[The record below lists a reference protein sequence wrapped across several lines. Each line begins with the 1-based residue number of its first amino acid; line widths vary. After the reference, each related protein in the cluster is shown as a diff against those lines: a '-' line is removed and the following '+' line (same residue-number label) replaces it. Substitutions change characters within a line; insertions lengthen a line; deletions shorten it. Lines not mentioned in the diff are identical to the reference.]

1 MAKKIIQ
8 DILTVKKEK
17 MPPRIIVAEP
27 EKLKEE
33 ILRSRGRGKKTLK
46 IIFWIS
52 LAAIFIALLGMVL
65 DAFTSATVKIIPR
78 QEFVAIDSTFK
89 AVRGSE
95 AGDLEFE
102 IAQMDYEL
110 SQQSYATG
118 ISDGGKKASGRII
131 IYNQYSSDAQKL
143 VAQTRF
149 ESPEGKIYRI
159 QEPVVVPSFGSVEAA
174 VYADKDGEEYN
185 TGLVDFTIPGF
196 KGNPRYEKIY
206 ARSKTDIKVKESSL
220 TVTDEDIDR
229 ARNSLKKKIEDYL
242 MENILKQE
250 PSGYLPYKDAIKI
263 DFEDDV
269 SSPQAG
275 EASDPQTGKFIFK
288 EKGKAVR
295 FLINDGDLSK
305 VLAKKYISENKNA
318 DIEVANIENLE
329 FKLISRNADD
339 TEFSFNLKGKAHF
352 VWGIDSSALVNN
364 LMNAQGKDYLA
375 VFRDYP
381 YIEKAELFFKPS
393 WWQTMPKNESRV
405 HIEIILKNEQ

>member
-17 MPPRIIVAEP
+17 MPPRIIVADP
-27 EKLKEE
+27 EKLKED
-33 ILRSRGRGKKTLK
+33 ILMSRGRGKKTLK

-52 LAAIFIALLGMVL
+52 LVAIFIALLGMVL
-65 DAFTSATVKIIPR
+65 DAFASATVKIIPR

-95 AGDLEFE
+95 AGDLGFE

-149 ESPEGKIYRI
+149 ESPAGKIYRI
-159 QEPVVVPSFGSVEAA
+159 QEPVVVPGFGSVEAA

-196 KGNPRYEKIY
+196 KGTPRYEKIY

-263 DFEDDV
+263 DFEDDA
-269 SSPQAG
+269 SNPQAG

-318 DIEVANIENLE
+318 NMEVANIENLE
-329 FKLISRNADD
+329 FKLISRNEDD
-339 TEFSFNLKGKAHF
+339 TEFSFTLKGKAHF
-352 VWGIDSSALVNN
+352 VWGVDSSALVDN
-364 LMNAQGKDYLA
+364 LMSAQDKDYLA
-375 VFRDYP
+375 IFRDYP

-393 WWQTMPKNESRV
+393 WWQTMPKNKSRV

>member
-78 QEFVAIDSTFK
+78 QEFIVIDSAFK
-89 AVRGSE
+89 AVRGSGT
-95 AGDLEFE
+95 GDLGFE

-118 ISDGGKKASGRII
+118 ISDGGKKASGRIV

-159 QEPVVVPSFGSVEAA
+159 QGPVVVPGFGSVEAA

-185 TGLVDFTIPGF
+185 TGLADFTIPGF

-220 TVTDEDIDR
+220 TVTNEDIDR

-269 SSPQAG
+269 SNPQAG

-329 FKLISRNADD
+329 FKLISRNEND
-339 TEFSFNLKGKAHF
+339 T
-352 VWGIDSSALVNN
+352 
-364 LMNAQGKDYLA
+364 
-375 VFRDYP
+375 
-381 YIEKAELFFKPS
+381 
-393 WWQTMPKNESRV
+393 
-405 HIEIILKNEQ
+405 

>member
-65 DAFTSATVKIIPR
+65 DAFASATVKIIPR
-78 QEFVAIDSTFK
+78 QEFIAIDSTFK

-95 AGDLEFE
+95 AGDLKFE

-118 ISDGGKKASGRII
+118 ISDGGKKASGRIV

-159 QEPVVVPSFGSVEAA
+159 QEPVVVPGFGSVEAA

-269 SSPQAG
+269 SN
-275 EASDPQTGKFIFK
+275 PQTGKFIFK

-352 VWGIDSSALVNN
+352 VWGVDSSALVNN
-364 LMNAQGKDYLA
+364 LMNAQDKDYLA

-393 WWQTMPKNESRV
+393 WWQTMPKNKSRV